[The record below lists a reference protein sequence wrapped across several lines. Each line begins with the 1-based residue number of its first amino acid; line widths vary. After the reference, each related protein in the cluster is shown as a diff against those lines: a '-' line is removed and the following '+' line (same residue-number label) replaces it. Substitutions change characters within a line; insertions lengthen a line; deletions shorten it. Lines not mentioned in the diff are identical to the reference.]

1 MIQLTYYLD
10 CKIKPNHCI
19 QSIETYLATLTSKDK
34 IEFNDVKE
42 FLNDEAEFGIKVDLT
57 NDIENLNNINYCKI
71 TRDNVTRYYFITSK
85 QWRSENVYL
94 FGLELDVVNTYQEDV
109 MNKDLYKQVKISRRH
124 KDRWIKD
131 HDNYYNRVFDKVDEG
146 FGEVT
151 GEVESKTDL
160 TTEKNYVAYKALT
173 TTDYVHNYTDK
184 IIKYFVPKN
193 TTTISANQNKTDI
206 VQGDFYSGLGKILLY
221 KDTDTIFKIAIQLKS
236 GKKHWF
242 YANGFVL
249 RNRYEISAS
258 TLKVTA
264 YIDIYPIR
272 MNNSGNFYVLDKVT
286 YSEGGLDTT
295 ILVCFNYLS
304 AFGTNEFYVYGQKD
318 TGDLT
323 IGSSYDISGYYT
335 YKRTITPTSVTDTIN
350 GYNALNK
357 VDSQLLQLQELPI
370 GASNCINF
378 GDNELVCNNEI
389 ASASKII
396 SLDVNQKSIVKAP
409 QTRAKVFESK
419 LYGSYVRKHTIMYD
433 SFGLEAQ
440 PEYITNPTALS
451 STITFALNMSNNF
464 MISSS
469 SISESKPYS
478 NIVLGSRNNQATIYT
493 SDYLNYMRTGYN
505 YDQKQRSLQKIQS
518 TINLT
523 ASLLGAGSKAA
534 GTAASEK
541 LNVYEKSAS
550 IAGTAV
556 GAVNTISNNIIAN
569 IKNDENLAHK
579 RQEAM
584 NNTPNLNGSDDL
596 ALFNSYSGNKLIY
609 CVQKPVDEVLNSI
622 YDLFYYSGYADNLY
636 YSEMPTIKTREYFNY
651 LQCDIGYINI
661 NNHKERIRILEAF
674 QNGVTFEWYYN
685 NTWLLEGIEYENW
698 ETSIS

>member
-1 MIQLTYYLD
+1 MIQLTYYLN

-34 IEFNDVKE
+34 LEFNDVKE
-42 FLNDEAEFGIKVDLT
+42 FMNDEAEFGIKVDLSS
-57 NDIENLNNINYCKI
+57 DIENLNNINYCKI

-131 HDNYYNRVFDKVDEG
+131 HDNYYNRLFDKVDEG

-160 TTEKNYVAYKALT
+160 TTEKNYVAYKVLT

-184 IIKYFVPKN
+184 IIKYFVPNLTKSI
-193 TTTISANQNKTDI
+193 TTNQNKTDI
-206 VQGDFYSGLGKILLY
+206 VQGDFYAGLGKILLY
-221 KDTDTIFKIAIQLKS
+221 KNTDTIFKIAIQLKN

-286 YSEGGLDTT
+286 YSVGGLDTT
-295 ILVCFNYLS
+295 ILVCFDYLS
-304 AFGTNEFYVYGQKD
+304 AFGTSEFYVCGQND
-318 TGDLT
+318 TGDLS

-335 YKRTITPTSVTDTIN
+335 YKRTATPTSVTDTIN

-396 SLDVNQKSIVKAP
+396 SLDINQKSIVKAP
-409 QTRAKVFESK
+409 QTRTKIFESK

-440 PEYITNPTALS
+440 PEYMLNPNALVS
-451 STITFALNMSNNF
+451 EITFALNMSNNF

-636 YSEMPTIKTREYFNY
+636 YNDMPTIKTRDYFNY

-661 NNHKERIRILEAF
+661 SNHKERIRILEAF
-674 QNGVTFEWYYN
+674 QEGITFEWYYN
-685 NTWLLEGIEYENW
+685 NTWLLEGTEYENW